1 MRWLAYLHPLAML
14 MILALGLAAL
24 REGLRMRRL
33 RLRRRPCDSGRHLRL
48 ARPFVVLVALGYGS
62 GLASMA
68 WLRGE
73 ELYASPHAALTSA
86 ALVALVVAGALGL
99 RLQRQPGPTVRL
111 IHLVCGSTGMLLALA
126 AAVAG
131 FDILP

>member
-1 MRWLAYLHPLAML
+1 MRWLAYLHPAAML
-14 MILALGLAAL
+14 AILALGLAAL

-33 RLRRRPCDSGRHLRL
+33 RLRRRPSDAHSHLRL

-73 ELYASPHAALTSA
+73 ELYTSPHAALTTA
-86 ALVALVVAGALGL
+86 ALVALLLAGALGL
-99 RLQRQPGPTVRL
+99 RLERQPAPLLRL